1 MDSTRSVAD
10 RALGTRRAF
19 LAALLGSAAFTT
31 TSEADD
37 TPLGVVDSLT
47 SSVLEVLQDRS
58 LGADERRDRVRR
70 IVVSHF
76 DVPAIVARV
85 YAKTGMNGDDA
96 LLLMR
101 YVELQYLTRTRVK
114 QIRSAQVVLSKVQP
128 PYDGERALIKTT
140 VQSDSNSAPR
150 PVNYLLRRSGNGW
163 LIVDVEVEGT
173 SLIKNYREQFQHILK
188 AGGRKALVRK
198 IEELEKHVD

>member
-1 MDSTRSVAD
+1 MDSMRPVAH

-19 LAALLGSAAFTT
+19 LAALLGSAVFTAR
-31 TSEADD
+31 SEADD
-37 TPLGVVDSLT
+37 TPVGVVDSLT
-47 SSVLEVLQDRS
+47 SSVLEVLQDQK
-58 LGADERRDRVRR
+58 LGADERRDRVRM

-85 YAKTGMNGDDA
+85 YAKAGMNGDDA

-114 QIRSAQVVLSKVQP
+114 QIRSAQVVLPKIQP
-128 PYDGERALIKTT
+128 PHDGERALVKTT
-140 VQSDSNSAPR
+140 VQSDGHSAPT
-150 PVNYLLRRSGNGW
+150 PVNYLVQRSGNGW

-173 SLIKNYREQFQHILK
+173 SLIKIYREQFQHILK
-188 AGGRKALVRK
+188 TGGRKALVRK
-198 IEELEKHVD
+198 IEELEKNVD